1 MTDRQT
7 FIPIET
13 ELGVLQDRTSLYLD
27 ALEYELNGILR
38 LKGGFSEQ
46 SAESE
51 KRVEKNYVFTFIKV
65 VAYQVIEI
73 DNWIA
78 SGGYS
83 ESCFDEVINSAWL
96 AQLGPQTPG
105 ICKHYFLLTY
115 DHVIQIVCAQFRL
128 EITDA

>member
-1 MTDRQT
+1 MDKQT

-13 ELGVLQDRTSLYLD
+13 ELGVLSGTAIYLD

-46 SAESE
+46 ASDSSNRA
-51 KRVEKNYVFTFIKV
+51 EKNYIFTFNKV

-73 DNWIA
+73 NNWMA

-83 ESCFDEVINSAWL
+83 ESNFDEVINSSWL
-96 AQLGPQTPG
+96 AQLAEETRDT
-105 ICKHYFLLTY
+105 CKHYFLLTY
-115 DHVIQIVCAQFRL
+115 DHVIQIICGKFRL
-128 EITDA
+128 EIT